1 MMNPLKDF
9 LKPKYV
15 VGLQVKDG
23 CIGAVQLYLGL
34 KGPEIDKAVFIE
46 AADPERVQEELRRL
60 FQEEGF
66 KKEMIVTSLPSSKA
80 FIREI
85 SVPLSQ
91 PKKVEKIIKY
101 QMEPYLPCPVEE
113 VLVDFLHPG
122 TDGGILTFGVEKK
135 YLAEHLALFSGAG
148 IEPDAVTLDDIA
160 LFSLYLFKHGG
171 ESEQPVA
178 IVHTIG
184 ESLVVQIIHKKQL
197 DFIRIL
203 PGSVDQLADTFRF
216 YKMKRPDLSVGEIYL
231 TGNGAS
237 GAHEKAREM
246 ESRTAIKSM
255 VWRPFDEMRD
265 RLDKT
270 ISLLQPKLGVPL
282 GLAIGAVYPLE
293 KPLNLR
299 REEFVPKTYFNLNL
313 RKMFLFMGAGLLLL
327 AVLLTVNVY
336 QKAYYQERQY
346 NRLQAQ
352 VRQVFIEAFPDAAQ
366 RMVRGQEVAQLEQ
379 KIAEEMSQY
388 QGLEEAAGREKI
400 LEVLLSLSRII
411 SEDRDV
417 QIENASVEG
426 KDIRIDGRTASFEAV
441 DRLTSRLTKAGQFK
455 NIKLVG
461 ARMDKKDNAV
471 TFNFAL
477 EKN

>member
-1 MMNPLKDF
+1 MNPLKDF
-9 LKPKYV
+9 LRPKYV

-23 CIGAVQLYLGL
+23 FIGAVQIYVGL

-66 KKEMIVTSLPSSKA
+66 KREMIITSLPSSKA

-85 SVPLSQ
+85 SLPLSQ
-91 PKKVEKIIKY
+91 PKKVEKIIKF
-101 QMEPYLPCPVEE
+101 QMEPYLPCPLEE

-135 YLAEHLALFSGAG
+135 YLAEHLALLAGAG

-160 LFSLYLFKHGG
+160 LYSLFLYKHGG
-171 ESEQPVA
+171 ETEQPIA
-178 IVHTIG
+178 IVNQDG
-184 ESLVVQIIHKKQL
+184 EKLVVQIIRKKML
-197 DFIRIL
+197 EFIRIL
-203 PGSVDQLADTFRF
+203 PDDVDQLADTFRF
-216 YKMKRPDLSVGEIYL
+216 YRMKRPDLSVEEIYFA
-231 TGNGAS
+231 GNGSSA
-237 GAHEKAREM
+237 AHEKAQALQ
-246 ESRTAIKSM
+246 SKTSIKTM

-270 ISLLQPKLGVPL
+270 ISLIQPKLGVPL
-282 GLAIGAVYPLE
+282 GLAIGAVYPPE
-293 KPLNLR
+293 KSLDLR
-299 REEFVPKTYFNLNL
+299 REEFIPKTYFNL
-313 RKMFLFMGAGLLLL
+313 RKMFLSMGVGLLLL
-327 AVLLTVNVY
+327 AALLTVNVY

-346 NRLQAQ
+346 NRLQDQ
-352 VRQVFIEAFPDAAQ
+352 VRQVFTEAFPDATQ
-366 RMVRGQEVAQLEQ
+366 RIVRGQEVAQLEQ
-379 KIAEEMSQY
+379 KIVEEMSQY

-400 LEVLLSLSRII
+400 LDVLLSLSRII
-411 SEDRDV
+411 SEDPDV

-441 DRLTSRLTKAGQFK
+441 DRLTGRLTKAGLFK

-471 TFNFAL
+471 TFNFAM
-477 EKN
+477 ERN

>member
-9 LKPKYV
+9 LRPKYV

-23 CIGAVQLYLGL
+23 FIGAVQLYVGL
-34 KGPEIDKAVFIE
+34 KGPEIDRAVFVE
-46 AADPERVQEELRRL
+46 AADPERTQAELVRL

-66 KKEMIVTSLPSSKA
+66 KREMIVTSLPSSKA

-85 SVPLSQ
+85 SLPLSH

-122 TDGGILTFGVEKK
+122 ENGNILTFGVEKK
-135 YLAEHLALFSGAG
+135 YLAEHLALLAGAG

-160 LFSLYLFKHGG
+160 LFSLYLYKHGG

-178 IVHTIG
+178 IVNQDG
-184 ESLVVQIIHKKQL
+184 ESLVVQIIHRKKL

-203 PGSVDQLADTFRF
+203 PDSVDQLADTLRF
-216 YKMKRPDLSVGEIYL
+216 YRMKRPDLSVGEIYL

-237 GAHEKAREM
+237 GAYEKAQAL
-246 ESRTAIKSM
+246 ESKTAIKTM

-282 GLAIGAVYPLE
+282 GLAIGAVYPPE
-293 KPLNLR
+293 KSLNLR
-299 REEFVPKTYFNLNL
+299 QEEFVPKTYFNL
-313 RKMFLFMGAGLLLL
+313 RKMFVFMGAGLLLL
-327 AVLLTVNVY
+327 AILLTVNVY

-346 NRLQAQ
+346 NRIQTQ
-352 VRQVFIEAFPDAAQ
+352 IRQVFAEVFPGAAQ
-366 RMVRGQEVAQLEQ
+366 RIVRGQEVAQLEQ
-379 KIAEEMSQY
+379 KITEEMSQY

-411 SEDRDV
+411 SEDPNV

-426 KDIRIDGRTASFEAV
+426 KDIRLDGRTASFEAV
-441 DRLTSRLTKAGQFK
+441 DRLNGRLTKAGQFK

-477 EKN
+477 ERN

>member
-1 MMNPLKDF
+1 MTVNPLKDF
-9 LKPKYV
+9 LRPKYV

-23 CIGAVQLYLGL
+23 FIGAVQLYVGL

-46 AADPERVQEELRRL
+46 AAGPERIQEELKRL

-85 SVPLSQ
+85 ALPLSE

-113 VLVDFLHPG
+113 VLVDFLQPG
-122 TDGGILTFGVEKK
+122 AAGGVLTFGVEKK
-135 YLAEHLALFSGAG
+135 YLAEHLALLSGAG

-160 LFSLYLFKHGG
+160 LFSLYLYKHGAAA
-171 ESEQPVA
+171 EQPVA
-178 IVHTIG
+178 IVNQDG
-184 ESLVVQIIHKKQL
+184 ESLVVQIIHKRRL

-203 PGSVDQLADTFRF
+203 PDDVDQLADTFRF
-216 YKMKRPDLSVGEIYL
+216 YRMKRPDLSVGEIYL
-231 TGNGAS
+231 AGNGS
-237 GAHEKAREM
+237 SEAHEKARALELK
-246 ESRTAIKSM
+246 TAVKTM

-282 GLAIGAVYPLE
+282 GLAIGAAYPPE
-293 KPLNLR
+293 KSLDLR
-299 REEFVPKTYFNLNL
+299 REEFIPKTYFNL

-327 AVLLTVNVY
+327 AALLTVNVY

-352 VRQVFIEAFPDAAQ
+352 IRQVFTEAFPDAAQ
-366 RMVRGQEVAQLEQ
+366 RIVRGQEVAQLEQ
-379 KIAEEMSQY
+379 KITEEMNQY
-388 QGLEEAAGREKI
+388 QGIEEAAGREKI

-411 SEDRDV
+411 SEDPDV

-441 DRLTSRLTKAGQFK
+441 DRLTGRLTKAGQFK
-455 NIKLVG
+455 NVKLVG

-477 EKN
+477 ERN

>member
-1 MMNPLKDF
+1 MNPLKDL

-23 CIGAVQLYLGL
+23 FIGAVQLYVGL

-46 AADPERVQEELRRL
+46 VADSERLQEELTRL
-60 FQEEGF
+60 FQEQGF
-66 KKEMIVTSLPSSKA
+66 KKEMIVTSIPSSKA

-85 SVPLSQ
+85 SLPLSQ
-91 PKKVEKIIKY
+91 PKKIEKIIKY

-113 VLVDFLHPG
+113 VLVDFLQPG
-122 TDGGILTFGVEKK
+122 EGGSILTFGVEKK
-135 YLAEHLALFSGAG
+135 FLAEHLALLAGAG
-148 IEPDAVTLDDIA
+148 IEPDAVTLDDIG
-160 LFSLYLFKHGG
+160 LFSLYLYKHGS
-171 ESEQPVA
+171 ESEHPIA
-178 IVHTIG
+178 IVNQDG
-184 ESLVVQIIHKKQL
+184 ESLVVQIIHQKRL
-197 DFIRIL
+197 DFIRIV
-203 PGSVDQLADTFRF
+203 PDNVDQLEDTFRF
-216 YKMKRPDLSVGEIYL
+216 YKMKRPGLSVEGIYL
-231 TGNGAS
+231 AGNGSSEA
-237 GAHEKAREM
+237 GEKAQAL
-246 ESRTAIKSM
+246 ESKTGIKTM

-270 ISLLQPKLGVPL
+270 ISLVQPKLGVPL
-282 GLAIGAVYPLE
+282 GLAIGASYPPE
-293 KPLNLR
+293 KTLDLR
-299 REEFVPKTYFNLNL
+299 REEFVPKTYFNL
-313 RKMFLFMGAGLLLL
+313 RKMFFFMGAGLLLL
-327 AVLLTVNVY
+327 ALLLTVNVY

-352 VRQVFIEAFPDAAQ
+352 IRQVFAEAFPDAAK
-366 RMVRGQEVAQLEQ
+366 RIVRGQEVAQLEQ
-379 KIAEEMSQY
+379 KITEEMSQY

-411 SEDRDV
+411 SEDPDV

-441 DRLTSRLTKAGQFK
+441 DRLTGRLTKAGQFK

-477 EKN
+477 ERN

>member
-1 MMNPLKDF
+1 MLTNPLKDF

-15 VGLQVKDG
+15 VGLQVKEG
-23 CIGAVQLYLGL
+23 FIGAVQLYLGL
-34 KGPEIDKAVFIE
+34 KGPEIDKAVVRE
-46 AADPERVQEELRRL
+46 VAEPERIQEEIKKL
-60 FQEEGF
+60 FEEEGF

-85 SVPLSQ
+85 SLPLSQ
-91 PKKVEKIIKY
+91 PKKVEKIIKF
-101 QMEPYLPCPVEE
+101 QMEPFLPCPVEE
-113 VLVDFLHPG
+113 VLVDFLQPG
-122 TDGGILTFGVEKK
+122 KEGGILTFGVEKK
-135 YLAEHLALFSGAG
+135 YVAEHLAVLAGAG
-148 IEPDAVTLDDIA
+148 IEPDAVTLNDLA
-160 LFSLYLFKHGG
+160 LFSLYLYKHG
-171 ESEQPVA
+171 EDSEQPIA
-178 IVHTIG
+178 IVNQDG
-184 ESLVVQIIHKKQL
+184 ESLVVQVILRKRL

-203 PGSVDQLADTFRF
+203 PDDVDQLAETLRF

-237 GAHEKAREM
+237 NAGERAQTL
-246 ESRTAIKSM
+246 ESRTGIKTM
-255 VWRPFDEMRD
+255 LWRPFDEMRD
-265 RLDKT
+265 RLDQSL
-270 ISLLQPKLGVPL
+270 SLLQPKLGVPL
-282 GLAIGAVYPLE
+282 GLAIGAGYPQE
-293 KPLNLR
+293 KSLNLR
-299 REEFVPKTYFNLNL
+299 REEFIPKTYFNLK
-313 RKMFLFMGAGLLLL
+313 KMFLVLGTGLLLL

-346 NRLQAQ
+346 NHLQAQ
-352 VRQVFIEAFPDAAQ
+352 IRQIFSEAFPDAVQ
-366 RMVRGQEVAQLEQ
+366 KIVRGQEVAQLEQ
-379 KIAEEMSQY
+379 KITEEMSQY

-400 LEVLLSLSRII
+400 LDVLLSLSRII
-411 SEDRDV
+411 SEDPDV

-441 DRLTSRLTKAGQFK
+441 DRLTSRLNKAGLFK

>member
-1 MMNPLKDF
+1 MMMNPLKDF

-23 CIGAVQLYLGL
+23 SIGAVQLYVGL

-46 AADPERVQEELRRL
+46 AADPERLQIELARL
-60 FQEEGF
+60 FQEQGF
-66 KKEMIVTSLPSSKA
+66 KKEMIVTSLPSSRA

-85 SVPLSQ
+85 SLPLSQ

-101 QMEPYLPCPVEE
+101 QMEPYLPCPVED
-113 VLVDFLHPG
+113 VLVDFLQPG
-122 TDGGILTFGVEKK
+122 ADGGILTFGVEKK
-135 YLAEHLALFSGAG
+135 HLVEHLALLAGAG
-148 IEPDAVTLDDIA
+148 IEPDAVTLDDIG

-171 ESEQPVA
+171 ETEQPVA
-178 IVHTIG
+178 LVNQDG
-184 ESLVVQIIHKKQL
+184 ETLVLQIIHKRRL

-203 PGSVDQLADTFRF
+203 PDSVDQLADTFRF
-216 YKMKRPDLSVGEIYL
+216 YKMKRPSLSVGEIYL
-231 TGNGAS
+231 TGNGSS
-237 GAHEKAREM
+237 GAHEKAQAL
-246 ESRTAIKSM
+246 ESRTAVKTM

-282 GLAIGAVYPLE
+282 GLAIGAMYPPE
-293 KPLNLR
+293 KPLDLR
-299 REEFVPKTYFNLNL
+299 REEFIPKTYLNL

-327 AVLLTVNVY
+327 AALLTVNVY
-336 QKAYYQERQY
+336 QKTYYQERQY
-346 NRLQAQ
+346 SRLQAQ
-352 VRQVFIEAFPDAAQ
+352 IRQVFVEAFPDAAQ
-366 RMVRGQEVAQLEQ
+366 RIVRGQEVSQLEQ
-379 KIAEEMSQY
+379 KIAEEMNQY

-400 LEVLLSLSRII
+400 LDVLLSLSRIV
-411 SEDRDV
+411 SEDPDV
-417 QIENASVEG
+417 QIGNASVEG
-426 KDIRIDGRTASFEAV
+426 KEIRLDGRTSSFEAV
-441 DRLTSRLTKAGQFK
+441 DRLTGRLTKAGQFK

-477 EKN
+477 ERN

>member
-1 MMNPLKDF
+1 MTINPLKEF

-15 VGLQVKDG
+15 VGLQVKAG
-23 CIGAVQLYLGL
+23 GIGAVQIYVGL

-46 AADPERVQEELRRL
+46 VSDPERLQEELARL
-60 FQEEGF
+60 FQEQGF

-80 FIREI
+80 LIREI
-85 SVPLSQ
+85 SLPLSQ

-113 VLVDFLHPG
+113 VLVDFLQPG
-122 TDGGILTFGVEKK
+122 ADGGILTFGVEKK
-135 YLAEHLALFSGAG
+135 DLAEHLALLAGAG
-148 IEPDAVTLDDIA
+148 IEPDAVTLDDIG
-160 LFSLYLFKHGG
+160 LFSLYLFKHG
-171 ESEQPVA
+171 EKTEAPVA
-178 IVHTIG
+178 IVNQDG
-184 ESLVVQIIHKKQL
+184 ENLVLQIIHQRRL

-203 PGSVDQLADTFRF
+203 PDSAEQLAETFRF
-216 YKMKRPDLSVGEIYL
+216 YRMKRPGLSVGEIYL
-231 TGNGAS
+231 TGNGS
-237 GAHEKAREM
+237 TGVHEKAQDL
-246 ESRTAIKSM
+246 ESKTAVKTM

-282 GLAIGAVYPLE
+282 GLAVGAIYPPE

-299 REEFVPKTYFNLNL
+299 REEFIPKTYLNL
-313 RKMFLFMGAGLLLL
+313 RKMFLSMGAGLLLL

-346 NRLQAQ
+346 SRLQAQ
-352 VRQVFIEAFPDAAQ
+352 IRQVFAEAFPEAAQ

-400 LEVLLSLSRII
+400 LDVLLSLSRII
-411 SEDRDV
+411 SEDPDV

-426 KDIRIDGRTASFEAV
+426 KDIRLDGRTSSFEAV
-441 DRLTSRLTKAGQFK
+441 DRLTGRLTKAGQFK

-471 TFNFAL
+471 TFSFAL
-477 EKN
+477 ERN

>member
-1 MMNPLKDF
+1 MINPIKDF

-23 CIGAVQLYLGL
+23 FIGAVQLYVGL
-34 KGPEIDKAVFIE
+34 KGPEIDRAVFVE
-46 AADPERVQEELRRL
+46 VADPERTQEELLRL

-66 KKEMIVTSLPSSKA
+66 KREMIVTSLPSSKA

-85 SVPLSQ
+85 SLPLSH

-122 TDGGILTFGVEKK
+122 ENGNILTFGVEKK
-135 YLAEHLALFSGAG
+135 YLAEHLALLAGAG

-160 LFSLYLFKHGG
+160 LFSLYLYKHGG

-178 IVHTIG
+178 IVNQDG
-184 ESLVVQIIHKKQL
+184 ESLVVQIIHRKKL

-203 PGSVDQLADTFRF
+203 PDSVDQLADTLRF
-216 YKMKRPDLSVGEIYL
+216 YRMKRPGLSVGEIYL

-237 GAHEKAREM
+237 GAYEKAQAL
-246 ESRTAIKSM
+246 ESKTAIKTM

-282 GLAIGAVYPLE
+282 GLAIGAVYPPE
-293 KPLNLR
+293 KSLNLR
-299 REEFVPKTYFNLNL
+299 QEEFVPKTYFNL
-313 RKMFLFMGAGLLLL
+313 RKMFVFMGAGLLLL
-327 AVLLTVNVY
+327 AILLTVNVY

-346 NRLQAQ
+346 NRIQTQ
-352 VRQVFIEAFPDAAQ
+352 IRQVFAEVFPGAAQ
-366 RMVRGQEVAQLEQ
+366 RIVRGQEVAQLEQ
-379 KIAEEMSQY
+379 KITEEMSQY

-411 SEDRDV
+411 SEDPNV

-441 DRLTSRLTKAGQFK
+441 DRLTGRLTKAGQFK

-477 EKN
+477 ERN

>member
-1 MMNPLKDF
+1 MLTNPLKDF

-15 VGLQVKDG
+15 VGLQVKEG
-23 CIGAVQLYLGL
+23 FIGAVQLYLGL
-34 KGPEIDKAVFIE
+34 KGPEIDKAVVRE
-46 AADPERVQEELRRL
+46 VAEPERIQEEIKKL
-60 FQEEGF
+60 FEEEGF

-85 SVPLSQ
+85 SLPLSQ

-101 QMEPYLPCPVEE
+101 QMEPFLPCPVEE
-113 VLVDFLHPG
+113 VLVDFLQPG
-122 TDGGILTFGVEKK
+122 KEGGILTFGVEKK
-135 YLAEHLALFSGAG
+135 YVAEHLAVLAGAG

-160 LFSLYLFKHGG
+160 LFSLYLYKHG
-171 ESEQPVA
+171 EDSEQPIA
-178 IVHTIG
+178 IVNQDG
-184 ESLVVQIIHKKQL
+184 ESLVVQVILRKRL

-203 PGSVDQLADTFRF
+203 PDDVDQLAETLRF
-216 YKMKRPDLSVGEIYL
+216 YKMKRPDLTVGEIYL

-237 GAHEKAREM
+237 NAGERAQTL
-246 ESRTAIKSM
+246 ESRTGIKTM
-255 VWRPFDEMRD
+255 LWRPFDEMRD
-265 RLDKT
+265 RLDQSL
-270 ISLLQPKLGVPL
+270 SLLQPKLGVPL
-282 GLAIGAVYPLE
+282 GLAIGAGYPQE
-293 KPLNLR
+293 KSLNLR
-299 REEFVPKTYFNLNL
+299 REEFIPKTYFNLK
-313 RKMFLFMGAGLLLL
+313 KMFLVLGTGLLLL

-346 NRLQAQ
+346 NHLQAQ
-352 VRQVFIEAFPDAAQ
+352 IRQIFSEAFPDAVQ
-366 RMVRGQEVAQLEQ
+366 KIVRGQEVAQLEQ
-379 KIAEEMSQY
+379 KITEEMSQY

-400 LEVLLSLSRII
+400 LDVLLSLSRII
-411 SEDRDV
+411 SEDPDV

-441 DRLTSRLTKAGQFK
+441 DRLTSRLNKAGLFK

>member
-1 MMNPLKDF
+1 MLTNPLKDF

-15 VGLQVKDG
+15 VGLQVKEG
-23 CIGAVQLYLGL
+23 FIGAVQLYLGL
-34 KGPEIDKAVFIE
+34 KGPEIDKAVVRE
-46 AADPERVQEELRRL
+46 VAEPERIQEEIKKL
-60 FQEEGF
+60 FEEEGF

-85 SVPLSQ
+85 SLPLSQ
-91 PKKVEKIIKY
+91 PKKVEKIIKF
-101 QMEPYLPCPVEE
+101 QMEPFLPCPVEE
-113 VLVDFLHPG
+113 VLVDFLQPG
-122 TDGGILTFGVEKK
+122 KEGGILTFGVEKK
-135 YLAEHLALFSGAG
+135 YVAEHLAVLAGAG

-160 LFSLYLFKHGG
+160 LFSLYLYKHG
-171 ESEQPVA
+171 EDSEQPIA
-178 IVHTIG
+178 IVNQDG
-184 ESLVVQIIHKKQL
+184 ESLVVQVILRKRL

-203 PGSVDQLADTFRF
+203 PHDVDQLAETLRF

-237 GAHEKAREM
+237 NAGERAQTL
-246 ESRTAIKSM
+246 ESRTGIKTM
-255 VWRPFDEMRD
+255 LWRPFDEMRD
-265 RLDKT
+265 RLDQSL
-270 ISLLQPKLGVPL
+270 SLLQPKLGVPL
-282 GLAIGAVYPLE
+282 GLAIGAGYPQE
-293 KPLNLR
+293 KSLNLR
-299 REEFVPKTYFNLNL
+299 REEFIPKTYFNLK
-313 RKMFLFMGAGLLLL
+313 KMFLVLGTGLLLL
-327 AVLLTVNVY
+327 TILLTVNVY

-346 NRLQAQ
+346 NQLQAQ
-352 VRQVFIEAFPDAAQ
+352 IRQIFSEAFPDAVQ
-366 RMVRGQEVAQLEQ
+366 KIVRGQEVAQLEQ
-379 KIAEEMSQY
+379 KITEEMSQY

-400 LEVLLSLSRII
+400 LDVLLSLSRII
-411 SEDRDV
+411 SEDPDV

-441 DRLTSRLTKAGQFK
+441 DRLTSRLNKAGLFK

>member
-1 MMNPLKDF
+1 
-9 LKPKYV
+9 
-15 VGLQVKDG
+15 
-23 CIGAVQLYLGL
+23 
-34 KGPEIDKAVFIE
+34 
-46 AADPERVQEELRRL
+46 
-60 FQEEGF
+60 
-66 KKEMIVTSLPSSKA
+66 
-80 FIREI
+80 
-85 SVPLSQ
+85 
-91 PKKVEKIIKY
+91 
-101 QMEPYLPCPVEE
+101 
-113 VLVDFLHPG
+113 
-122 TDGGILTFGVEKK
+122 
-135 YLAEHLALFSGAG
+135 
-148 IEPDAVTLDDIA
+148 
-160 LFSLYLFKHGG
+160 
-171 ESEQPVA
+171 
-178 IVHTIG
+178 
-184 ESLVVQIIHKKQL
+184 
-197 DFIRIL
+197 
-203 PGSVDQLADTFRF
+203 
-216 YKMKRPDLSVGEIYL
+216 
-231 TGNGAS
+231 
-237 GAHEKAREM
+237 
-246 ESRTAIKSM
+246 M

-299 REEFVPKTYFNLNL
+299 REEFVPKAYFNLNL
-313 RKMFLFMGAGLLLL
+313 RKMFFFMGAGLLLL

-352 VRQVFIEAFPDAAQ
+352 VRQVFTEAFPDAAQ

-426 KDIRIDGRTASFEAV
+426 KDIRMDGRTASFEAV

-477 EKN
+477 ERN

>member
-9 LKPKYV
+9 LRPKYV

-23 CIGAVQLYLGL
+23 FIGAVQVYVGL
-34 KGPEIDKAVFIE
+34 KGPEIDRAVFVE
-46 AADPERVQEELRRL
+46 VADPERTQEELMRL

-66 KKEMIVTSLPSSKA
+66 KREMIVTSLPSSKA

-85 SVPLSQ
+85 SLPLSH

-122 TDGGILTFGVEKK
+122 ENGNILTFGVEKK
-135 YLAEHLALFSGAG
+135 YLAEHLALLAGAG

-160 LFSLYLFKHGG
+160 LFSLYLYKHGG

-178 IVHTIG
+178 IVNQDG
-184 ESLVVQIIHKKQL
+184 ESLVVQIIHRKKL

-203 PGSVDQLADTFRF
+203 PDSVDQLADTLRF
-216 YKMKRPDLSVGEIYL
+216 YRMKRPGLSVGEIYL

-237 GAHEKAREM
+237 GAYEKAQAL
-246 ESRTAIKSM
+246 ESKTAIKTM
-255 VWRPFDEMRD
+255 VWRPFDEMKD

-282 GLAIGAVYPLE
+282 GLAIGAVYPPE
-293 KPLNLR
+293 KSLNLR
-299 REEFVPKTYFNLNL
+299 QEEFGPKTYFNL
-313 RKMFLFMGAGLLLL
+313 RKMFVFMGAGLLLL
-327 AVLLTVNVY
+327 AILLTVNVY

-346 NRLQAQ
+346 NRIQTQ
-352 VRQVFIEAFPDAAQ
+352 IRQVFAEVFPGAAQ
-366 RMVRGQEVAQLEQ
+366 RIVRGQEVAQLEQ
-379 KIAEEMSQY
+379 KITEEMSQY

-411 SEDRDV
+411 SEDPNV

-441 DRLTSRLTKAGQFK
+441 DRLTGRLTKAGQFK

-477 EKN
+477 ERN

>member
-9 LKPKYV
+9 LRPKYV

-23 CIGAVQLYLGL
+23 CIGAVQLYVGL

-46 AADPERVQEELRRL
+46 AVDPERIQEELRRL

-80 FIREI
+80 FIREL
-85 SVPLSQ
+85 SLPLSQ

-135 YLAEHLALFSGAG
+135 YLAEHLALLSGAG

-160 LFSLYLFKHGG
+160 LFCLYLFKHGG
-171 ESEQPVA
+171 ETEQPVA
-178 IVHTIG
+178 IVNQDG
-184 ESLVVQIIHKKQL
+184 ESLVVQIIHRKRL
-197 DFIRIL
+197 DFIRIV
-203 PGSVDQLADTFRF
+203 PDDVDQLADTFRF
-216 YKMKRPDLSVGEIYL
+216 YRMKRPGLSVGEIYFA
-231 TGNGAS
+231 GNGS
-237 GAHEKAREM
+237 SEAHEKAQAL
-246 ESRTAIKSM
+246 ESKTAIKTM

-293 KPLNLR
+293 KSLDLR
-299 REEFVPKTYFNLNL
+299 REEFVPKAYFNL

-352 VRQVFIEAFPDAAQ
+352 VRQVFTEAFPDAAQ

-379 KIAEEMSQY
+379 KIVEEMSQY

-411 SEDRDV
+411 SEDPDV

-426 KDIRIDGRTASFEAV
+426 KDIRMDGRTASFEAV

-477 EKN
+477 ERN

>member
-1 MMNPLKDF
+1 MNPLKDF

-23 CIGAVQLYLGL
+23 FIGAVQIYVGL

-46 AADPERVQEELRRL
+46 VADPERLQEELARL
-60 FQEEGF
+60 FQEQGF

-85 SVPLSQ
+85 SLPLSQ
-91 PKKVEKIIKY
+91 PKKLEKIIKY
-101 QMEPYLPCPVEE
+101 QMEPYLPCPVED
-113 VLVDFLHPG
+113 VLVDFLQPG
-122 TDGGILTFGVEKK
+122 ADGGILTFGVEKK
-135 YLAEHLALFSGAG
+135 YLAEHLALLAGAG

-171 ESEQPVA
+171 ETEHPVA
-178 IVHTIG
+178 IVNQDG
-184 ESLVVQIIHKKQL
+184 ESLVLQIIHKRSL

-203 PGSVDQLADTFRF
+203 PDDVDQLADTFRF
-216 YKMKRPDLSVGEIYL
+216 YKMKRPSLSVGEIYL
-231 TGNGAS
+231 TGNGSS
-237 GAHEKAREM
+237 GAHEKAQAL
-246 ESRTAIKSM
+246 ESRTALKTM

-282 GLAIGAVYPLE
+282 GLAIGAIYPPE
-293 KPLNLR
+293 KPLDLR
-299 REEFVPKTYFNLNL
+299 REEFIPKTYFNL
-313 RKMFLFMGAGLLLL
+313 RKMFLVMGAGLLLL

-346 NRLQAQ
+346 SRLQAQ
-352 VRQVFIEAFPDAAQ
+352 IRQVFVEAFPDAAQ
-366 RMVRGQEVAQLEQ
+366 RIVRGQEVSQLEQ
-379 KIAEEMSQY
+379 KIAEEMGQY
-388 QGLEEAAGREKI
+388 QGLEEAAGRGKI
-400 LEVLLSLSRII
+400 LDVLLSLSRII
-411 SEDRDV
+411 SEDPDV

-441 DRLTSRLTKAGQFK
+441 DRLTGRLTKAGQFK

-477 EKN
+477 ERN

>member
-1 MMNPLKDF
+1 MMNPIKDF

-15 VGLQVKDG
+15 VGLQVKEG
-23 CIGAVQLYLGL
+23 FIGAVQLYVGL

-46 AADPERVQEELRRL
+46 AADLERIQEELKRL
-60 FQEEGF
+60 FQEGGF
-66 KKEMIVTSLPSSKA
+66 KREMIVTSLPSSKA

-85 SVPLSQ
+85 SLPLSHL
-91 PKKVEKIIKY
+91 KKVEKIIKY
-101 QMEPYLPCPVEE
+101 QMEPYLPCPVED
-113 VLVDFLHPG
+113 VLVDFLYPG
-122 TDGGILTFGVEKK
+122 ADGGVLTFGVEKR
-135 YLAEHLALFSGAG
+135 YLAEHLALLSGAG

-160 LFSLYLFKHGG
+160 LFSLYLYKHGG

-178 IVHTIG
+178 IVNQDG
-184 ESLVVQIIHKKQL
+184 ESLVVQIIHRKRL
-197 DFIRIL
+197 DFIRIV
-203 PGSVDQLADTFRF
+203 PDDVDQLADTFRF
-216 YKMKRPDLSVGEIYL
+216 YRMKRPGLSLGAIYFA
-231 TGNGAS
+231 GNGS
-237 GAHEKAREM
+237 SEAHEKAQAL
-246 ESRTAIKSM
+246 ESKTSIKTM

-282 GLAIGAVYPLE
+282 GLAIGAVYPPE
-293 KPLNLR
+293 KSLDLR
-299 REEFVPKTYFNLNL
+299 REEFLPKTYLNL
-313 RKMFLFMGAGLLLL
+313 RRMFQFMGAGLLLL

-336 QKAYYQERQY
+336 QKSYYQERQH

-352 VRQVFIEAFPDAAQ
+352 VRQVFTEAFPDAAQ

-411 SEDRDV
+411 SEDPDV

-441 DRLTSRLTKAGQFK
+441 DRLTGRLTKAGQFK

-477 EKN
+477 ERN

>member
-23 CIGAVQLYLGL
+23 FIGAVQLYVGL
-34 KGPEIDKAVFIE
+34 KGPEIDRAVFIE
-46 AADPERVQEELRRL
+46 VADSDRFQGELKRL
-60 FQEEGF
+60 FQEGGF
-66 KKEMIVTSLPSSKA
+66 KREMIVTSLPSSKA

-85 SVPLSQ
+85 SLPLSH

-101 QMEPYLPCPVEE
+101 QMEPYLPCPVED
-113 VLVDFLHPG
+113 VLVDFLYPG
-122 TDGGILTFGVEKK
+122 ADGGVLTFGVEKK
-135 YLAEHLALFSGAG
+135 YLTEHLALLSGAG

-160 LFSLYLFKHGG
+160 LFSLYLYKHGG
-171 ESEQPVA
+171 ESEQPIA
-178 IVHTIG
+178 IVNQDG
-184 ESLVVQIIHKKQL
+184 ESLVVQIIHKKKL
-197 DFIRIL
+197 DFIRIV
-203 PGSVDQLADTFRF
+203 PDNVDQLADTFRF
-216 YKMKRPDLSVGEIYL
+216 YRMKRPGLSVGEIYF
-231 TGNGAS
+231 TGNGSS
-237 GAHEKAREM
+237 GAGEKAQVLG
-246 ESRTAIKSM
+246 SRTGIKTM
-255 VWRPFDEMRD
+255 LWRPFDEMRD

-282 GLAIGAVYPLE
+282 GLAIGAVYPPE
-293 KPLNLR
+293 KSLDLR
-299 REEFVPKTYFNLNL
+299 REEFVPKTYFNL
-313 RKMFLFMGAGLLLL
+313 RKLFLFMGAGLLLL
-327 AVLLTVNVY
+327 AVLLTVNAY

-352 VRQVFIEAFPDAAQ
+352 VRQVFTEAFPDAVQ
-366 RMVRGQEVAQLEQ
+366 RIVRGQEVAQLEQ

-411 SEDRDV
+411 SEDPDV

-426 KDIRIDGRTASFEAV
+426 KGIRMDGRTASFEAV
-441 DRLTSRLTKAGQFK
+441 DRLTGRLTKAGQFK

-477 EKN
+477 ERN

>member
-1 MMNPLKDF
+1 MNPLKDF

-15 VGLQVKDG
+15 VGLQVKEG
-23 CIGAVQLYLGL
+23 FIAAVQIYVGL
-34 KGPEIDKAVFIE
+34 KGPEIDKAVFRE
-46 AADPERVQEELRRL
+46 VADLERIPEELKRL

-66 KKEMIVTSLPSSKA
+66 KREMIVTSLPTSKA

-85 SVPLSQ
+85 SLPISQ
-91 PKKVEKIIKY
+91 PKKVEKVIKY

-113 VLVDFLHPG
+113 VLVDFLQPG
-122 TDGGILTFGVEKK
+122 ENGNILTFGVEKK
-135 YLAEHLALFSGAG
+135 YLAEHLALLAGAG

-160 LFSLYLFKHGG
+160 LFSLYLYKRGG
-171 ESEQPVA
+171 ESEEPIA
-178 IVHTIG
+178 IVNQDG
-184 ESLVVQIIHKKQL
+184 EELVVQIIHKKRL
-197 DFIRIL
+197 DFLRIL
-203 PGSVDQLADTFRF
+203 PDDVDQLADTFRF
-216 YKMKRPDLSVGEIYL
+216 YRMKRPNLSVGEIYL
-231 TGNGAS
+231 AGNGSS
-237 GAHEKAREM
+237 GAHEKAQAL
-246 ESRTAIKSM
+246 ESRTSIKTM

-282 GLAIGAVYPLE
+282 GLAIGAIYPPE
-293 KPLNLR
+293 KSLDLR
-299 REEFVPKTYFNLNL
+299 QEEFIPKTYFNL
-313 RKMFLFMGAGLLLL
+313 RRMFLFMGAGLLLL
-327 AVLLTVNVY
+327 AVLLTANVY

-346 NRLQAQ
+346 NRLQSQ
-352 VRQVFIEAFPDAAQ
+352 IRQVFADAFPDAAQ
-366 RMVRGQEVAQLEQ
+366 RIVRGQEVAQLEQ
-379 KIAEEMSQY
+379 KITEEMSQY

-411 SEDRDV
+411 SEDPDV

-441 DRLTSRLTKAGQFK
+441 DRLTGRLTKAGQFK

-477 EKN
+477 ERN

>member
-1 MMNPLKDF
+1 MIMNPLKDF

-23 CIGAVQLYLGL
+23 CIGAVQLYVGV
-34 KGPEIDKAVFIE
+34 KGPEIDKAVFRE
-46 AADPERVQEELRRL
+46 AVEPERLQEELKRL

-66 KKEMIVTSLPSSKA
+66 KREMIVTSLPSSKA

-85 SVPLSQ
+85 SLPLSQ

-113 VLVDFLHPG
+113 VLVDFLQPG

-135 YLAEHLALFSGAG
+135 YLAEHLTLLAGAG

-171 ESEQPVA
+171 ETEQPVA
-178 IVHTIG
+178 IVNQDG
-184 ESLVVQIIHKKQL
+184 ESLVVQIIYRKRL

-203 PGSVDQLADTFRF
+203 RDDLDQLADTFRF
-216 YKMKRPDLSVGEIYL
+216 YRMKRPGVSVGEIYL
-231 TGNGAS
+231 AGNGSSA
-237 GAHEKAREM
+237 AHEKAQAL
-246 ESRTAIKSM
+246 ESKTAIKTM

-265 RLDKT
+265 RLDQS

-282 GLAIGAVYPLE
+282 GLAIGAVYPPE
-293 KPLNLR
+293 KSLDLR
-299 REEFVPKTYFNLNL
+299 REEFVPKTYFNL
-313 RKMFLFMGAGLLLL
+313 RKMFLFMGAGLFLL

-336 QKAYYQERQY
+336 QKAYYQERQSD
-346 NRLQAQ
+346 RLQAQ
-352 VRQVFIEAFPDAAQ
+352 IRQVFTEAFPDAAQ
-366 RMVRGQEVAQLEQ
+366 RIVRGQEVAQLEQ
-379 KIAEEMSQY
+379 KITEEMSQY

-400 LEVLLSLSRII
+400 LDVLFSLSRII
-411 SEDRDV
+411 SEDPDV
-417 QIENASVEG
+417 QIENASMEG
-426 KDIRIDGRTASFEAV
+426 KDIRIDGRTGSFEAV
-441 DRLTSRLTKAGQFK
+441 DRLTGRLTKSGQFK

>member
-1 MMNPLKDF
+1 MLTNPLKDF

-15 VGLQVKDG
+15 VGLQVKEG
-23 CIGAVQLYLGL
+23 FIGAVQLYLGL
-34 KGPEIDKAVFIE
+34 KGPEIDKAVVRE
-46 AADPERVQEELRRL
+46 VAEPERIQEEIKKL
-60 FQEEGF
+60 FEEEGF

-85 SVPLSQ
+85 SLPLSQ
-91 PKKVEKIIKY
+91 PKKVEKIIKF
-101 QMEPYLPCPVEE
+101 QMEPFLPCPVEE
-113 VLVDFLHPG
+113 VLVDFLQPG
-122 TDGGILTFGVEKK
+122 KEGGILTFGVEKK
-135 YLAEHLALFSGAG
+135 YVAEHLAVLAGAG

-160 LFSLYLFKHGG
+160 LFSLYLYKHG
-171 ESEQPVA
+171 EDSEQPIA
-178 IVHTIG
+178 IVNQDG
-184 ESLVVQIIHKKQL
+184 ESLVVQVILRKRL

-203 PGSVDQLADTFRF
+203 PDDVDQLAETLRF

-237 GAHEKAREM
+237 NAGERAQTL
-246 ESRTAIKSM
+246 ESRTGIKTM
-255 VWRPFDEMRD
+255 LWRPFDEMRD
-265 RLDKT
+265 RLDQSL
-270 ISLLQPKLGVPL
+270 SLLQPKLGVPL
-282 GLAIGAVYPLE
+282 GLAIGAGYPQE
-293 KPLNLR
+293 KSLNLR
-299 REEFVPKTYFNLNL
+299 REEFIPKTYFNLK
-313 RKMFLFMGAGLLLL
+313 KMFLVLGTGLLLL

-346 NRLQAQ
+346 NHLQAQ
-352 VRQVFIEAFPDAAQ
+352 IRQIFSEAFPDAVQ
-366 RMVRGQEVAQLEQ
+366 KIVRGQEVAQLEQ
-379 KIAEEMSQY
+379 KITEEMSQY

-400 LEVLLSLSRII
+400 LDVLLSLSRII
-411 SEDRDV
+411 SEDPDV

-441 DRLTSRLTKAGQFK
+441 DRLTSRLNKAGLFK

>member
-1 MMNPLKDF
+1 MLTNPLKDF

-15 VGLQVKDG
+15 VGLQVKEG
-23 CIGAVQLYLGL
+23 FIGAVQLYLGL
-34 KGPEIDKAVFIE
+34 KGPEIDKAVVRE
-46 AADPERVQEELRRL
+46 VAEPERIQEEIKKL
-60 FQEEGF
+60 FEEEGF

-85 SVPLSQ
+85 SLPLSQ

-101 QMEPYLPCPVEE
+101 QMEPFLPCPVEE
-113 VLVDFLHPG
+113 VLVDFLQPG
-122 TDGGILTFGVEKK
+122 KEGGILTFGVEKK
-135 YLAEHLALFSGAG
+135 YVAEHLAVLAGAG
-148 IEPDAVTLDDIA
+148 IEPDAVTLNDLA
-160 LFSLYLFKHGG
+160 LFSLYLYKHG
-171 ESEQPVA
+171 EDSEQPIA
-178 IVHTIG
+178 IVNQDG
-184 ESLVVQIIHKKQL
+184 ESLVVQVILRKRL

-203 PGSVDQLADTFRF
+203 PDDVDQLAETLRF
-216 YKMKRPDLSVGEIYL
+216 YKMKRPNLSVGEIYL

-237 GAHEKAREM
+237 NAGERAQTL
-246 ESRTAIKSM
+246 ESRTGIKTM
-255 VWRPFDEMRD
+255 LWRPFDEMRD
-265 RLDKT
+265 RLDQSL
-270 ISLLQPKLGVPL
+270 SLLQPKLGVPL
-282 GLAIGAVYPLE
+282 GLAIGAVYPQE
-293 KPLNLR
+293 KSLNLR
-299 REEFVPKTYFNLNL
+299 REEFIPTTYFNLK
-313 RKMFLFMGAGLLLL
+313 KMFLVMGTGLLLL

-346 NRLQAQ
+346 NQLQAQ
-352 VRQVFIEAFPDAAQ
+352 IRQIFSEAFPDAVQ
-366 RMVRGQEVAQLEQ
+366 KIVRGQEAAQLEQ
-379 KIAEEMSQY
+379 KITEEMSLY

-400 LEVLLSLSRII
+400 LDVLLSLSRII
-411 SEDRDV
+411 SEDPDV

-441 DRLTSRLTKAGQFK
+441 DRLTGRLNKAGLFK

>member
-9 LKPKYV
+9 LRPKYV

-23 CIGAVQLYLGL
+23 FIGAVQLYVGI
-34 KGPEIDKAVFIE
+34 KGPEIDKAIFRE
-46 AADPERVQEELRRL
+46 AVDPERVQEELKKL

-66 KKEMIVTSLPSSKA
+66 KREMIVTSLPSSKA

-85 SVPLSQ
+85 SLPLSH

-101 QMEPYLPCPVEE
+101 QMEPYLPCPVED
-113 VLVDFLHPG
+113 VLVDFLNPG
-122 TDGGILTFGVEKK
+122 ANGSILSFGVEKK
-135 YLAEHLALFSGAG
+135 HLAEHLAFLAGAG

-160 LFSLYLFKHGG
+160 LFSLFLFKHGKT
-171 ESEQPVA
+171 EQPVA
-178 IVHTIG
+178 LVNQEG
-184 ESLVVQIIHKKQL
+184 ESLVVQVIHKKRI

-203 PGSVDQLADTFRF
+203 QDDVDQLADTFRI
-216 YKMKRPDLSVGEIYL
+216 YRMKRPTLSVGEIYL
-231 TGNGAS
+231 TGNGS
-237 GAHEKAREM
+237 SEAHEKARALE
-246 ESRTAIKSM
+246 TKTGIKTM

-265 RLDKT
+265 RLDES
-270 ISLLQPKLGVPL
+270 ISMLQPKLGVPL
-282 GLAIGAVYPLE
+282 GLAIGAAYPPE
-293 KPLNLR
+293 KSLDLR
-299 REEFVPKTYFNLNL
+299 REEFVPKTYLNL
-313 RKMFLFMGAGLLLL
+313 RKMLLFMGAGLLLL
-327 AVLLTVNVY
+327 AVLLTVNVH
-336 QKAYYQERQY
+336 QKAYYLERQY

-352 VRQVFIEAFPDAAQ
+352 VRQVFVEAFPDAAQ
-366 RMVRGQEVAQLEQ
+366 RIVRGQEVPQLEQ

-400 LEVLLSLSRII
+400 LDVLLSLSRII
-411 SEDRDV
+411 SEDPEV

-441 DRLTSRLTKAGQFK
+441 DRLTGRLNKSGQFK

-477 EKN
+477 ERN

>member
-9 LKPKYV
+9 LRPKYV
-15 VGLQVKDG
+15 VGLQVKEG
-23 CIGAVQLYLGL
+23 FIGAVQIYVGL

-46 AADPERVQEELRRL
+46 VADPERVQEELKRL
-60 FQEEGF
+60 FHEEGF

-80 FIREI
+80 LIREI
-85 SVPLSQ
+85 SLPISQ
-91 PKKVEKIIKY
+91 PKKVEKVIKY

-135 YLAEHLALFSGAG
+135 YLAEHLALLAGAG

-160 LFSLYLFKHGG
+160 LYSLFLYKHGG
-171 ESEQPVA
+171 ETEQPIA
-178 IVHTIG
+178 IVNQDG
-184 ESLVVQIIHKKQL
+184 EKLVVQIIRKKML
-197 DFIRIL
+197 EFIRIL
-203 PGSVDQLADTFRF
+203 PDDADQLADTFRF
-216 YKMKRPDLSVGEIYL
+216 YRMKRPDLSVEEIYFA
-231 TGNGAS
+231 GNGSSA
-237 GAHEKAREM
+237 AHEKAQALQ
-246 ESRTAIKSM
+246 SKTSIKTM

-270 ISLLQPKLGVPL
+270 ISLIQPKLGVPL
-282 GLAIGAVYPLE
+282 GLAIGAVYPPE
-293 KPLNLR
+293 KSLDLR
-299 REEFVPKTYFNLNL
+299 REEFVPKTYFNL
-313 RKMFLFMGAGLLLL
+313 RKMFLSMGVGLLLL
-327 AVLLTVNVY
+327 AALLTVNVY

-352 VRQVFIEAFPDAAQ
+352 VRQVFTEAFPDATQ
-366 RMVRGQEVAQLEQ
+366 RIVRGQEVAQLEQ

-400 LEVLLSLSRII
+400 LDVLLSLSRII
-411 SEDRDV
+411 SEDPDV

-441 DRLTSRLTKAGQFK
+441 DRLTGRLTKAGLFK

-471 TFNFAL
+471 TFNFAM
-477 EKN
+477 ERN

>member
-1 MMNPLKDF
+1 MITNPLKDF

-15 VGLQVKDG
+15 VGLQVKEG
-23 CIGAVQLYLGL
+23 FIGAVQIYVGL
-34 KGPEIDKAVFIE
+34 KGPEIDKAVFRE
-46 AADPERVQEELRRL
+46 VADPERIQEELKRL
-60 FQEEGF
+60 LQEEGF
-66 KKEMIVTSLPSSKA
+66 KREMIVTSLPSSKA

-85 SVPLSQ
+85 SLPISQ
-91 PKKVEKIIKY
+91 PKKVEKVIKY

-122 TDGGILTFGVEKK
+122 ADGGILTFGVEKK
-135 YLAEHLALFSGAG
+135 YLAEHLALLAGAG

-171 ESEQPVA
+171 DTEQPVS
-178 IVHTIG
+178 IVNQDG
-184 ESLVVQIIHKKQL
+184 ESLVVQIIHKKRI

-203 PGSVDQLADTFRF
+203 PDDVDQLADTFRL
-216 YKMKRPDLSVGEIYL
+216 YRMKRPGLSVGEIYL
-231 TGNGAS
+231 AGNGSAD
-237 GAHEKAREM
+237 AHEKAQAL
-246 ESRTAIKSM
+246 ESKTSIKTM

-265 RLDKT
+265 RLDQT

-282 GLAIGAVYPLE
+282 GLAIGAIYPPE
-293 KPLNLR
+293 KSLDLR
-299 REEFVPKTYFNLNL
+299 REEFVPKTYFNL

-327 AVLLTVNVY
+327 VLLLTVNVY
-336 QKAYYQERQY
+336 QKAYYQETQY

-352 VRQVFIEAFPDAAQ
+352 IRQVFTQAFPDAAQ
-366 RMVRGQEVAQLEQ
+366 KIVRGQEVAQMEQ
-379 KIAEEMSQY
+379 KITEEMSQY
-388 QGLEEAAGREKI
+388 QGLEEAAGREKM

-411 SEDRDV
+411 SEDPDV

-441 DRLTSRLTKAGQFK
+441 DRLTGRLTKAGQFK

-477 EKN
+477 ERN

>member
-9 LKPKYV
+9 LRPKYV

-23 CIGAVQLYLGL
+23 FIGAVQLYVGL
-34 KGPEIDKAVFIE
+34 KGPEIDRAVFVE
-46 AADPERVQEELRRL
+46 VADPERTQEELLRL

-66 KKEMIVTSLPSSKA
+66 KREMIVTSLPSSKA

-85 SVPLSQ
+85 SLPLSH

-122 TDGGILTFGVEKK
+122 ENGNILTFGVEKK
-135 YLAEHLALFSGAG
+135 YLAEHLALLAGAG

-160 LFSLYLFKHGG
+160 LFSLYLYKHGG

-178 IVHTIG
+178 IVNQDG
-184 ESLVVQIIHKKQL
+184 ESLVVQIIHRKKL

-203 PGSVDQLADTFRF
+203 PDSVDQLADTLRF
-216 YKMKRPDLSVGEIYL
+216 YRMKRPGLSVGEIYL

-237 GAHEKAREM
+237 GAYEKAQAL
-246 ESRTAIKSM
+246 ESKTAIKTM

-282 GLAIGAVYPLE
+282 GLAIGAVYPPE
-293 KPLNLR
+293 KSLNLR
-299 REEFVPKTYFNLNL
+299 QEEFVPKTYFDL
-313 RKMFLFMGAGLLLL
+313 RKMFVFMGAGLLLL
-327 AVLLTVNVY
+327 AILLTVNVY

-346 NRLQAQ
+346 NRIQTQ
-352 VRQVFIEAFPDAAQ
+352 IRQVFAEVFPGAAQ
-366 RMVRGQEVAQLEQ
+366 RIVRGQEVAQLEQ
-379 KIAEEMSQY
+379 KITEEMSQY

-411 SEDRDV
+411 SEDPNV

-441 DRLTSRLTKAGQFK
+441 DRLTGRLTKAGQFK

-477 EKN
+477 ERN